1 LGRTMCAL
9 YWQLNDI
16 WAAPSWA
23 SIDHGLRWKAA
34 HYFARRFFA
43 PLIVSQFIDE
53 KHTLQVTVVSDVM
66 TDVHNATVVIDQLA
80 WSNGFTPVYS
90 QQVNIDIRA
99 LGAVHVPIARDRSKR
114 SLKTGA
120 PDFVFR
126 ARLLNSS
133 GSVIAPDNVL
143 LPNKLFDVGPEA
155 FGDVTVRNVVDC
167 DVAGRV
173 NVELSATAIVP
184 LVWLEVNGVLG
195 WFDDNAFTM
204 TTGTKTVVFH
214 SWRSNTTADEVR
226 RALSVVTLKD
236 WY

>member
-1 LGRTMCAL
+1 MCAL

-43 PLIVSQFIDE
+43 PLIVSQFIDDTD
-53 KHTLQVTVVSDVM
+53 TLQVTVVSDLT
-66 TDVHNATVVIDQLA
+66 TDVQNATVVIDQLT
-80 WSNGFTPVYS
+80 WTNGFTPVYS
-90 QQVNIDIRA
+90 QQVHMDIRA
-99 LGAVHVPIARDRSKR
+99 LSAVHVPIMRDRSKR

-143 LPNKLFDVGPEA
+143 LSNKLIHVGPSV
-155 FGDVTVRNVVDC
+155 FGDVTVRNVVDS
-167 DVAGRV
+167 DVAGGV
-173 NVELSATAIVP
+173 KIELSATAIVP
-184 LVWLEVNGVLG
+184 LVWLEVKSVLG

-204 TTGTKTVVFH
+204 TTSTKIVVFH
-214 SWRSNTTADEVR
+214 SWLSNTTAEEVR